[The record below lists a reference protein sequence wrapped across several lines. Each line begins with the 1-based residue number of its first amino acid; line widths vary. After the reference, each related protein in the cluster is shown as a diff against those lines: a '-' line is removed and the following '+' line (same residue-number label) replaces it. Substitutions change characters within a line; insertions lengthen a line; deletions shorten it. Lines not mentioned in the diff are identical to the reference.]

1 MSNPVNLFFCQRYP
15 IWQIFEALFIII
27 NLGAI
32 NKKYMCNP
40 AICKNCR
47 FFQPEGYYHG
57 KCDRMN
63 VAVKGEWRAC
73 QLSLLA
79 FGAVVPSV

>member
-1 MSNPVNLFFCQRYP
+1 
-15 IWQIFEALFIII
+15 
-27 NLGAI
+27 
-32 NKKYMCNP
+32 MCNP

-63 VAVKGEWRAC
+63 VTVKGEWQAC

-79 FGAVVPSV
+79 FCAVVPSV